1 MWLGSGHQLKHVDLK
16 DIPLLSTTGKLV
28 IESARDLGV
37 ILDSRLTLSAH
48 VSALC
53 RAGYKLTSS
62 DNYARSS
69 NR

>member
-1 MWLGSGHQLKHVDLK
+1 MWLGSGHQLKHVDLS
-16 DIPLLSTTGKLV
+16 DIPLLSTSV
-28 IESARDLGV
+28 QVVESARDLGV

-53 RAGYKLTSS
+53 RACTTSS
-62 DNYARSS
+62 DNYARSF